1 MSKKRQLGQYYTTNF
16 DLMLYYLAEF
26 SHFFTKDVFFTY
38 DASTVNII
46 DPFAGDG
53 SLLRL
58 VVNKIKNHFDDVNN
72 LRINA
77 VGCDIDKSLCEQYG
91 WTHIDSITSTDTEI
105 ETAANVNQHFVCVT
119 NPPYLGKSSAKRLGI
134 KDVSKYFKQFDDL
147 YLEALYKCYNYYN
160 AGLMIVPESFIS
172 YLLNTETT
180 NNNLNNNLILSGITN
195 IVSLYENPFNDTNVP
210 VCVIIWDHRAA
221 RFMLNNYKILN
232 TNAIVTIDT
241 IPDACTRMIDLV
253 KIRRQYTDNTDIDSI
268 KQNIKF
274 NDPNG
279 SIGLVAYDSYIA
291 NKKPIQFCSI
301 DKLPFDKNTVS
312 KESRMNT
319 IISIPAIYNDL
330 VPNIIDFSN
339 YILNDIIRKQTY
351 DLVLTPFKCNNTN
364 GIRRRRLDYNL
375 AKSIIATAIY
385 ELTPH

>member
-1 MSKKRQLGQYYTTNF
+1 MSKKRQLGQYFTSNF
-16 DLMLYYLAEF
+16 DSLLSKLEF
-26 SHFFTKDVFFTY
+26 DTFFTKEVFFTY
-38 DASTVNII
+38 DVSTVNLI

-53 SLLRL
+53 SLLRS
-58 VVNKIKNHFDDVNN
+58 VVNKIKNHFDDVEN

-77 VGCDIDKSLCEQYG
+77 VGCDIDKSLCERYG
-91 WTHIDSITSTDTEI
+91 WTHIDSIASTDKEI
-105 ETAANVNQHFVCVT
+105 ETAANINQHFVCVT

-147 YLEALYKCYNYYN
+147 YLEALYKCYNYYH

-172 YLLNTETT
+172 YLLNTETD
-180 NNNLNNNLILSGITN
+180 NNNLILSGITN
-195 IVSLYENPFNDTNVP
+195 IVSLYENPFNDTEVP
-210 VCVIIWDHRAA
+210 VCVITWDHRAA

-241 IPDACTRMIDLV
+241 IPDAATRMIDLV
-253 KIRRQYTDNTDIDSI
+253 IMRRQYTNNTAIDSI

-364 GIRRRRLDYNL
+364 GLRRRRLDYNL

>member
-1 MSKKRQLGQYYTTNF
+1 MSKKRQLGQYFTSNF
-16 DLMLYYLAEF
+16 DLMFHRVEF
-26 SHFFTKDVFFTY
+26 SHFFTKDVFFHY
-38 DASTVNII
+38 DSPTVNLI

-53 SLLRL
+53 SLLRT
-58 VVNKIKNHFDDVNN
+58 VVKKINTHFNDVEN

-77 VGCDIDKSLCEQYG
+77 VGCDIDKSLCERYG
-91 WTHIDSITSTDTEI
+91 WTHIDSIVSTDKEI
-105 ETAANVNQHFVCVT
+105 ETTANVNQHFVCVT

-172 YLLNTETT
+172 YLLNTETGD
-180 NNNLNNNLILSGITN
+180 NNLSLSGITN
-195 IVSLYENPFNDTNVP
+195 IVSLYENPFNDTEVP
-210 VCVIIWDHRAA
+210 VCVITWDHRKATY
-221 RFMLNNYKILN
+221 FMVNNSLVLN
-232 TNAIVTIDT
+232 TTAIVTIDD
-241 IPDACTRMIDLV
+241 IPDACMQMIKLV
-253 KIRRQYTDNTDIDSI
+253 RIRRQYTNNSAIDNI

-279 SIGLVAYDSYIA
+279 CIGLVAYDSYIA

-351 DLVLTPFKCNNTN
+351 DLVLSPFKCNNTN

>member
-1 MSKKRQLGQYYTTNF
+1 MSKKRQLGQY
-16 DLMLYYLAEF
+16 
-26 SHFFTKDVFFTY
+26 FTKNISRIINRPEFDDFLK
-38 DASTVNII
+38 DGNGLNTVSINGDYKVCNII

-53 SLLRL
+53 SLLRSI
-58 VVNKIKNHFDDVNN
+58 VD
-72 LRINA
+72 RIRHIECNDSEKYRIHA
-77 VGCDIDKSLCEQYG
+77 IGCDIDKTLCEQYG
-91 WTHIDSITSTDTEI
+91 WKHIDSILATDKEI
-105 ETAANVNQHFVCVT
+105 EYSLNINPYFLCVT

-134 KDVSKYFKQFDDL
+134 KNVKNYFKNFDDL
-147 YLEALYKCYNYYN
+147 YLESLYKCYRYYLS
-160 AGLMIVPESFIS
+160 GIMIVPESFIS
-172 YLLNTETT
+172 YLLNTK
-180 NNNLNNNLILSGITN
+180 LSPQYTELYSIN
-195 IVSLYENPFNDTNVP
+195 KIIVVYDKLFEDTDVP
-210 VCVIIWDHRAA
+210 VCVITWDKTSWCPEDNK
-221 RFMLNNYKILN
+221 LNNYAHI
-232 TNAIVTIDT
+232 TIDT
-241 IPDACTRMIDLV
+241 IPDASISIKELR
-253 KIRRQYTDNTDIDSI
+253 KIREQYTNNPAIDNI

-364 GIRRRRLDYNL
+364 GLRRRRLDYDL

>member
-1 MSKKRQLGQYYTTNF
+1 MKILNLQL
-16 DLMLYYLAEF
+16 
-26 SHFFTKDVFFTY
+26 
-38 DASTVNII
+38 ST
-46 DPFAGDG
+46 
-53 SLLRL
+53 
-58 VVNKIKNHFDDVNN
+58 
-72 LRINA
+72 
-77 VGCDIDKSLCEQYG
+77 
-91 WTHIDSITSTDTEI
+91 
-105 ETAANVNQHFVCVT
+105 
-119 NPPYLGKSSAKRLGI
+119 SS
-134 KDVSKYFKQFDDL
+134 
-147 YLEALYKCYNYYN
+147 
-160 AGLMIVPESFIS
+160 
-172 YLLNTETT
+172 LNTETED
-180 NNNLNNNLILSGITN
+180 NDLSLSGITN

-210 VCVIIWDHRAA
+210 VCVITWDHRKATY
-221 RFMLNNYKILN
+221 FSINNYLILN

-241 IPDACTRMIDLV
+241 IPDACMQMMQLV
-253 KIRRQYTDNTDIDSI
+253 RIRRQYINNPAIDGI

-351 DLVLTPFKCNNTN
+351 DLILTPFKCNNTN

-375 AKSIIATAIY
+375 AKSIIATAIH

>member
-1 MSKKRQLGQYYTTNF
+1 MSKKRQLGQYFTSNF
-16 DLMLYYLAEF
+16 DLVLSRLEF
-26 SHFFTKDVFFTY
+26 DTFFTKDIFFTY
-38 DASTVNII
+38 DNDSTVNLI

-53 SLLRL
+53 SLLCS
-58 VVNKIKNHFDDVNN
+58 VVNTVKNKFSDVEN

-91 WTHIDSITSTDTEI
+91 WTHIDSIASTDKEI
-105 ETAANVNQHFVCVT
+105 KNAANVNQHFVCVT

-134 KDVSKYFKQFDDL
+134 KDASKYFKQFDDL
-147 YLEALYKCYNYYN
+147 YLEALYKCYNYYH

-172 YLLNTETT
+172 YLLNTASRTT
-180 NNNLNNNLILSGITN
+180 DNNLILSGITN
-195 IVSLYENPFNDTNVP
+195 IMSLYNNPFNDTEVP
-210 VCVIIWDHRAA
+210 VCVITWDHRAA

-232 TNAIVTIDT
+232 TNAIITIDT
-241 IPDACTRMIDLV
+241 IPDAATRMIDLAI
-253 KIRRQYTDNTDIDSI
+253 IRRQYTDNKDIDGI

-301 DKLPFDKNTVS
+301 DKLPFDKNIVS

-364 GIRRRRLDYNL
+364 GLRRRRLDYNL
-375 AKSIIATAIY
+375 AKSIVATAIY

>member
-1 MSKKRQLGQYYTTNF
+1 
-16 DLMLYYLAEF
+16 
-26 SHFFTKDVFFTY
+26 
-38 DASTVNII
+38 
-46 DPFAGDG
+46 
-53 SLLRL
+53 
-58 VVNKIKNHFDDVNN
+58 
-72 LRINA
+72 
-77 VGCDIDKSLCEQYG
+77 
-91 WTHIDSITSTDTEI
+91 
-105 ETAANVNQHFVCVT
+105 
-119 NPPYLGKSSAKRLGI
+119 
-134 KDVSKYFKQFDDL
+134 
-147 YLEALYKCYNYYN
+147 
-160 AGLMIVPESFIS
+160 
-172 YLLNTETT
+172 
-180 NNNLNNNLILSGITN
+180 
-195 IVSLYENPFNDTNVP
+195 
-210 VCVIIWDHRAA
+210 
-221 RFMLNNYKILN
+221 MLNNYKILN
-232 TNAIVTIDT
+232 TNAIVTIDE
-241 IPDACTRMIDLV
+241 IPEAATRMIDLV

-319 IISIPAIYNDL
+319 VISIPAIYNDL

>member
-1 MSKKRQLGQYYTTNF
+1 MSKKRQLGQYFTKNF
-16 DLMLYYLAEF
+16 DLLLSSRAEF
-26 SHFFTKDVFFTY
+26 DTFFTKEVFFTY
-38 DASTVNII
+38 DGPTVNLI

-53 SLLRL
+53 SLLRS
-58 VVNKIKNHFDDVNN
+58 VVNKITNHFDDVKN

-91 WTHIDSITSTDTEI
+91 WTHIDSIASTNKEI
-105 ETAANVNQHFVCVT
+105 ETTTNVNQHFVCVT

-147 YLEALYKCYNYYN
+147 YLEALYKCYNYYH

-172 YLLNTETT
+172 YLLNTETDD
-180 NNNLNNNLILSGITN
+180 NNLILSGITN
-195 IVSLYENPFNDTNVP
+195 IVSLYENPFNDTEVP
-210 VCVIIWDHRAA
+210 VCVITWDHRAA

-241 IPDACTRMIDLV
+241 IPDAATRMIDLV
-253 KIRRQYTDNTDIDSI
+253 IMRRQYTNNPAIDSI

-312 KESRMNT
+312 NKSRMNT
-319 IISIPAIYNDL
+319 IISIPAIYNDI

-339 YILNDIIRKQTY
+339 YILNGIIRKQTY